1 MKKTLYFRVDGD
13 EGKKSGL
20 GHIYRTLKI
29 YNCLKK
35 NLKSPVNF
43 VFLSK
48 YNLGIKILREKT
60 REKVILWNNKNFK
73 RFKILKNDF
82 VIIDTLGIEK
92 KLLKFLIKLNLK
104 I

>member
-35 NLKSPVNF
+35 NLKS
-43 VFLSK
+43 L
-48 YNLGIKILREKT
+48 
-60 REKVILWNNKNFK
+60 
-73 RFKILKNDF
+73 
-82 VIIDTLGIEK
+82 
-92 KLLKFLIKLNLK
+92 
-104 I
+104 